1 MYAIQSKAQNKDVV
15 QELLARSAQVN
26 EQTVTGM
33 TALLLAAQ
41 KKHAGII
48 KMLLDNGADIWFQG
62 SDNQNTVLHMSVKE
76 GDIASIA
83 TILEYCKTQLTSAT
97 TRELLHLKNKQG
109 LNILQLAQKE
119 CDAKTKENNRQQIFQ
134 LLREQDEAHQQK
146 IDDDIKPLLKLEE
159 SKKAMAKVSGV
170 KKHHSAQT
178 VSEASIQVEGAE
190 LNEPNTT
197 KTKKEKDRKNRDGQ
211 AKMQQEMQ
219 ESLKA
224 SPDPAAAQKSPESL
238 QENSPESGNAKKAQS
253 KNQAKKESSNKKKKD
268 KQKSSR
274 ETPSVVAESRVSD
287 EEDIK

>member
-26 EQTVTGM
+26 EHTVTGM

-48 KMLLDNGADIWFQG
+48 KMLLDYGADIWFQG
-62 SDNQNTVLHMSVKE
+62 GDNQNTVLHIAVKE
-76 GDIASIA
+76 GDMPSIS
-83 TILEYCKTQLTSAT
+83 TILGYCKTKLTSAT
-97 TRELLHLKNKQG
+97 TREFLHLENKQG

-119 CDAKTKENNRQQIFQ
+119 CDESPKETTRRQIFQ

-159 SKKAMAKVSGV
+159 SKKSVAKVSGV
-170 KKHHSAQT
+170 KKHHSAQA
-178 VSEASIQVEGAE
+178 VSEASLQVEGAE

-211 AKMQQEMQ
+211 AKIQ
-219 ESLKA
+219 
-224 SPDPAAAQKSPESL
+224 
-238 QENSPESGNAKKAQS
+238 
-253 KNQAKKESSNKKKKD
+253 
-268 KQKSSR
+268 
-274 ETPSVVAESRVSD
+274 
-287 EEDIK
+287 